1 MAKAEDRS
9 KNQGKPRQA
18 SEKSQSMP
26 IWLSPAPGRHPRF
39 DRDIIAKGALEIA
52 DSDGIDAVSMR
63 RVATHIGAGTMTLYY
78 YVRTKDDLLALMF
91 DAIIGELLVAP
102 NQLGTTWR
110 EGFTQIARQTR
121 KGILAHPWAPEAMRG
136 PQIGPNALQ
145 YLEQALSVSAKTGQE
160 IMAQLE
166 IISTIDDFVF
176 GHTIR
181 YIKTVQDSDNAEDPG
196 TYQALFSY
204 VQSQLGLGK
213 FPAME
218 KVFGKNDVPQSFQ
231 NYFSIL
237 TDESRFERGLD
248 QLLEGI
254 SRRIEAG

>member
-1 MAKAEDRS
+1 
-9 KNQGKPRQA
+9 
-18 SEKSQSMP
+18 MP

-39 DRDIIAKGALEIA
+39 DRDSIAAAALEIA
-52 DSDGIDAVSMR
+52 DSEGIDAVSMR
-63 RVATHIGAGTMTLYY
+63 RVATHLGAGTMTLYY

-91 DAIIGELLVAP
+91 DAIMGELLVEP
-102 NQLGTTWR
+102 DQLGTDWR

-145 YLEQALSVSAKTGQE
+145 YLEQALTVSAKTGLE
-160 IMAQLE
+160 TMAQLE

-176 GHTIR
+176 GNTIR
-181 YIKTVQDSDNAEDPG
+181 YIMTIQDSKNAED
-196 TYQALFSY
+196 TASYQPLFSY
-204 VQSQLGLGK
+204 IESQLGLGT

-218 KVFGKNDVPQSFQ
+218 KVFGKNNVAQSFQ

-237 TDESRFERGLD
+237 TDDSRFERGLD
-248 QLLEGI
+248 RLLEGI
-254 SRRIEAG
+254 SQRMTASN